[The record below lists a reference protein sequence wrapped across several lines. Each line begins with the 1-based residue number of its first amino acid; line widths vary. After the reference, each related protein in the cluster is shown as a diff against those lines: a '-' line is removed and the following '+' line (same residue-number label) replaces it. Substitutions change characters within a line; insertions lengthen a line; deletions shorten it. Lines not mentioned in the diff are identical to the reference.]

1 MMHFF
6 SFRVALTVL
15 FALASFL
22 MVALCNNV
30 ALALFGKLLMPFTL
44 SLPVHYISYII

>member
-1 MMHFF
+1 M
-6 SFRVALTVL
+6 ALTVL

-30 ALALFGKLLMPFTL
+30 ALAIFGKLVVSFTL
-44 SLPVHYISYII
+44 SLLVDCVFYLMLIILHYV